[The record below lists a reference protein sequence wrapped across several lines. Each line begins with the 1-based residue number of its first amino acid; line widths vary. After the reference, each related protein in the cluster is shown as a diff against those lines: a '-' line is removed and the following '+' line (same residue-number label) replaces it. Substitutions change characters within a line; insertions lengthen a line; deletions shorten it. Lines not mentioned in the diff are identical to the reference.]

1 MTLPLSLPQIHE
13 QANLSKDPPIIF
25 QHMLTQE
32 IGTQHA
38 ALYEAYANCLEQ
50 QGSRQEA
57 MRVLEQGIARKAQP
71 TQRLQKKLE

>member
-1 MTLPLSLPQIHE
+1 M

-25 QHMLTQE
+25 KHMLAQE

-50 QGSRQEA
+50 QGSHQEA

>member
-1 MTLPLSLPQIHE
+1 M

-25 QHMLTQE
+25 EHMLTQE

-50 QGSRQEA
+50 QGSHQEA
-57 MRVLEQGIARKAQP
+57 VRVLEQGIARNAQP